1 MSEDKS
7 FEFDAVFNEE
17 SSEKE
22 VYRGTA
28 GDTIQTFIY
37 KGFNGTILAYGQTG
51 SHYEVRTKKFANHHQ
66 LLTAISSLARFFAE
80 VNNDRQSTSTYNVT
94 NELR

>member
-1 MSEDKS
+1 MIKVMSEDKS
-7 FEFDAVFNEE
+7 FEFDAVCNEE

-51 SHYEVRTKKFANHHQ
+51 SRELFVRCSVYFTVRN
-66 LLTAISSLARFFAE
+66 T
-80 VNNDRQSTSTYNVT
+80 TSHLEHPTYV
-94 NELR
+94 

>member
-37 KGFNGTILAYGQTG
+37 KGFNGTILLYGQTG
-51 SHYEVRTKKFANHHQ
+51 SRELFVRCSIYFTTLQFVTQ
-66 LLTAISSLARFFAE
+66 LPISNIPLMCRLWSKDKE
-80 VNNDRQSTSTYNVT
+80 G
-94 NELR
+94 

>member
-1 MSEDKS
+1 MIKVTSEDKS
-7 FEFDAVFNEE
+7 FEFDARFNEE

-37 KGFNGTILAYGQTG
+37 KGFNGTILSYGQTG
-51 SHYEVRTKKFANHHQ
+51 SRELFVRCSVYFTVGN
-66 LLTAISSLARFFAE
+66 T
-80 VNNDRQSTSTYNVT
+80 TSHLEHPTYV
-94 NELR
+94 